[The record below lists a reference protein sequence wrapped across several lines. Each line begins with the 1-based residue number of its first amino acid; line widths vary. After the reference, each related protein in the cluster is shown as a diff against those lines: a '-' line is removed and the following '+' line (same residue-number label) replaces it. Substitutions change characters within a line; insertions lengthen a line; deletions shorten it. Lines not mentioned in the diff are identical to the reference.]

1 MIDSHAHLN
10 DPQFSADVAEVVARA
25 AESGVTGIINVGYDL
40 SSSQSAVE
48 LGERFPGLYAV
59 VGVHP
64 HDAKTWNSEVEQAI
78 RELASHSKVV
88 ALGEMGLDYYYDHSP
103 REIQQEV
110 FRAQLALARDLC
122 LPAVIHS
129 REAAQDTLNIL
140 KEFRDVPAVLHC
152 YSGSWEM
159 AQEYVKMG
167 YYFSIGG
174 ALTFKNAHRL
184 RGVIGQIPLDRLFL
198 ETDCPYLAPV
208 PHRGKRNE
216 PAYLPLIAEQLAELH
231 GITSAEA
238 GVITARNT
246 RLFFRINEED

>member
-1 MIDSHAHLN
+1 M
-10 DPQFSADVAEVVARA
+10 
-25 AESGVTGIINVGYDL
+25 
-40 SSSQSAVE
+40 
-48 LGERFPGLYAV
+48 

-216 PAYLPLIAEQLAELH
+216 PAYLRSLRSSWQAPW
-231 GITSAEA
+231 ITSAEA
-238 GVITARNT
+238 GVITANT
-246 RLFFRINEED
+246 RLFFGLTRTKMPIAALLGTNG